1 MSLSSS
7 PADEEYFLSSRRFW
21 SKEELG
27 DTGGGSSSPPPH
39 RRPPGTLTRG
49 SKRLAFTAAA
59 AAAASASGRGGADGS
74 RRSMTERQQSDGG
87 SDDRVDL
94 FGTRLPNRQQQQ
106 QREFPPARQTR
117 RLQGGFRTDG
127 QAERTAAGGGGKAP
141 PQSQGDDFEIEG
153 GADVWSRPDQFGG
166 GNSAALSCL
175 TVDDIE
181 QILRAVDPL
190 PATVA
195 VCAAVVFLL
204 TQEDQPPVD
213 FLWPQGFEAVA
224 LPAEDFLW
232 RLHETS
238 GHTASSTK
246 AQFLAPVLQRE
257 YLLPEVIERD
267 GEHAVAW

>member
-1 MSLSSS
+1 MCLSSS

-27 DTGGGSSSPPPH
+27 DTGGGSSPPPPH

-49 SKRLAFTAAA
+49 GKRSAFTAAA
-59 AAAASASGRGGADGS
+59 AASAASGRGGTDGS
-74 RRSMTERQQSDGG
+74 RRDMTERQQLDAG

-94 FGTRLPNRQQQQ
+94 FGKRLPNRQQ
-106 QREFPPARQTR
+106 QREFPPACQTT
-117 RLQGGFRTDG
+117 RLQGGLRTDG
-127 QAERTAAGGGGKAP
+127 QARRTAAGGEAP
-141 PQSQGDDFEIEG
+141 PQSQGDDCEQEG
-153 GADVWSRPDQFGG
+153 GADVWSRPDRFGG

-204 TQEDQPPVD
+204 TQEDEPPVD

-238 GHTASSTK
+238 GCTASSTK

-267 GEHAVAW
+267 GEHAVAR